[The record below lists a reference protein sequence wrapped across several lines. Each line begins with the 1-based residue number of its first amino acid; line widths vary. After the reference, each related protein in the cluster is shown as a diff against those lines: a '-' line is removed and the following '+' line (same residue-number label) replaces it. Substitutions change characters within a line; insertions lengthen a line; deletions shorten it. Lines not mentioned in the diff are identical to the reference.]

1 MPRKI
6 MIDCDTGMDDALAL
20 LLALRSPDFDVLGI
34 TCVNGNVT
42 LDKVLV
48 NTLKV
53 VEYSG
58 VKVPV
63 YAGAALPLLPERS
76 QNAPEIHGADGLG
89 NLDFHAPSSESEG
102 EGAVHFIIRT
112 LMDAADPM
120 DWITL
125 GPLTN
130 AALAIR
136 EEPRILHK
144 IKTMIMMAGAVDFG
158 NTKPMSE
165 FNVFADPEAAKIVI
179 DSEIPKVIVPLDPL
193 WHGGQVNK
201 TEIEAVNARRDLSW
215 CEMAGKLLNRSIEM
229 AEGSRRKYAMGEGAV
244 APPDLLTI
252 ALAID
257 PSIGHFENYQVFV
270 ETSGQYTRGMTMFDR
285 RWNREFIDG
294 QYANQAAVCISADQ
308 KLYGELLLKTWLD

>member
-1 MPRKI
+1 MPRNI

-20 LLALRSPDFDVLGI
+20 LLALRSPEFNILGI

-42 LDKVLV
+42 LDKVVV

-53 VEYSG
+53 VEYSERL
-58 VKVPV
+58 VPV

-89 NLDFHAPSSESEG
+89 NLGFQAPKIIAEKS
-102 EGAVHFIIRT
+102 GAVEFIIHS
-112 LMDAADPM
+112 LMDAKEPM

-136 EEPRILHK
+136 EETRILPK
-144 IKTMIMMAGAVDFG
+144 IKTLIMMAGAVDFG

-179 DSEIPKVIVPLDPL
+179 DSDIPKVMVPLDPL

-201 TEIEAVNARRDLSW
+201 EEIAAINQRRDLPW

-257 PSIGHFENYQVFV
+257 PSIGHFEHYQVFV
-270 ETSGQYTRGMTMFDR
+270 ETTGQFTRGMTMFDR
-285 RWNREFIDG
+285 RWNREFIEG
-294 QYANQAAVCISADQ
+294 QHANQAAVCLGADQ
-308 KLYGELLLKTWLD
+308 NRYGQLLLKTWLA